1 MTAPRPAPANSSGP
15 VNSSAG
21 SAGAN
26 NPAGANGPAP
36 APAPAP
42 DPDPGP
48 AEPVTPPIQNIDR
61 DHPAVLVPGLKRLL
75 KGSWEQRGWFI
86 LAVLGATAF
95 ALLQIATS
103 SIIGS
108 VTENVVVPS
117 FADGGDIEL
126 GLVVGGGL
134 AIFGIAVARAVTV
147 MARRIFAAA
156 AQFDLFRLYRERL
169 AAVYAKVPLLWHRRQ
184 STGTLLSSVY
194 SDVEATFFA
203 MAPFPFALS
212 TIVMLVYAT
221 VVVARIDPVI
231 LLVMLALI
239 VLLIALNVL
248 LQRFATP
255 IAVRSQRLRAEV
267 AEIAHESFDGANVV
281 KSLGRE
287 DVEEK
292 RFSRAADDLRS
303 TGIRFGYVRGWFDPA
318 IDALPNLGI
327 LAVAVLGAWR
337 IGEGHLT
344 TGQLVE
350 VSYLFTLMSL
360 PIRSFGWVLGDLS
373 RTVVGG
379 GRVQQILD
387 VTEQRVYGPDALPE
401 GPGVLTFDEVSFV
414 YRDDPAQVILG
425 RGARAEDHLRTATA
439 LHDVSLRADPEAGT
453 RVLAVVGATG
463 SGKSTLALLAAGLVD
478 PSTGSISLDGAD
490 LRSLTADALTAD
502 VALVLQQAFVFD
514 ASVRENVTLGEAIDE
529 RTIRWA
535 LRVAQAEAFVDALPD
550 GLDTELGERGGSLS
564 GGQRQRIALARALAR
579 RPRLLILDDATSA
592 CDPSVELA
600 ILDGIRR
607 EMTSSTL
614 LLIAYRKST
623 ISLADQVVFLDHGR
637 VGAAGTHEE
646 LRGRSEGY
654 RALVDAYDEAAIS
667 HNLLE
672 ASRPQPSD
680 GPDPGIAVDAARA
693 RTVTAAV
700 ERHGEGRYRREDTTA
715 DGECECEPPTA
726 TGGLTAVAPDAATPD
741 AAEPDAVAPD
751 APEPDAAEP
760 DGAAPGSVESDA
772 PAPDAPA
779 PDVPGPDAP
788 TPGAA
793 VSAPTDEEAGR

>member
-1 MTAPRPAPANSSGP
+1 MS
-15 VNSSAG
+15 
-21 SAGAN
+21 
-26 NPAGANGPAP
+26 
-36 APAPAP
+36 AP
-42 DPDPGP
+42 DPL
-48 AEPVTPPIQNIDR
+48 TRQ
-61 DHPAVLVPGLKRLL
+61 HPAVLLPGLKRLL
-75 KGSWEQRGWFI
+75 KGSWEQKRWFL
-86 LAVLGATAF
+86 LAVIGAIAF

-103 SIIGS
+103 AVIGR
-108 VTENVVVPS
+108 VTEEVIVPS
-117 FADGGDIEL
+117 FQRGEAVPVLIL
-126 GLVVGGGL
+126 GGGL
-134 AIFGIAVARAVTV
+134 AILGIAVARAVTV

-156 AQFDLFRLYRERL
+156 TQFDLFRLYRERIVE
-169 AAVYAKVPLLWHRRQ
+169 VYAKVPLLWHRRQ
-184 STGTLLSSVY
+184 ATGTLLSSVY

-221 VVVARIDPVI
+221 VVVARIDPMI

-239 VLLIALNVL
+239 VLLIILNVM

-255 IAVRSQRLRAEV
+255 IAMRSQQLRAEV

-292 RFSRAADDLRS
+292 RFSRAADDLRE
-303 TGIRFGYVRGWFDPA
+303 TGIRFGYIRGWFDPA

-337 IGEGHLT
+337 IGDGHLT

-350 VSYLFTLMSL
+350 VAYLFTLMSL

-387 VTEQRVYGPDALPE
+387 VPDQRTYGPDPLPE
-401 GPGVLTFDEVSFV
+401 GPGVLEIDAVSFV
-414 YRDDPAQVILG
+414 YLDDPSQVILG
-425 RGARAEDHLRTATA
+425 RGQSTADLAVREGHA
-439 LHDVSLRADPEAGT
+439 LHDVSLRADPRAGT

-463 SGKSTLALLAAGLVD
+463 SGKSSLALLAAGLVE
-478 PSTGSISLDGAD
+478 PTRGTVRLDGAE
-490 LRSLTADALTAD
+490 LRTLTADALTAD

-514 ASVRENVTLGEAIDE
+514 ATVRENVTLGEDIDE
-529 RTIRWA
+529 ATVRWA
-535 LRVAQAEAFVDALPD
+535 LRIAQAEEFVDALPE

-607 EMTSSTL
+607 EMTDSTL

-637 VGAAGTHEE
+637 VSDTGTHEE
-646 LRGRSEGY
+646 LRARSAGY
-654 RALVDAYDEAAIS
+654 LALVDAYDEAAIS

-672 ASRPQPSD
+672 ASAPQPSD
-680 GPDPGIAVDAARA
+680 GPDPAVAVPAESERMVA
-693 RTVTAAV
+693 AAV
-700 ERHGEGRYRREDTTA
+700 ERRGAGRHRHEESGA
-715 DGECECEPPTA
+715 DEGECEVPTS
-726 TGGLTAVAPDAATPD
+726 TGAVP
-741 AAEPDAVAPD
+741 AV
-751 APEPDAAEP
+751 
-760 DGAAPGSVESDA
+760 GADQED
-772 PAPDAPA
+772 D
-779 PDVPGPDAP
+779 
-788 TPGAA
+788 
-793 VSAPTDEEAGR
+793 R

>member
-1 MTAPRPAPANSSGP
+1 MTTS
-15 VNSSAG
+15 
-21 SAGAN
+21 
-26 NPAGANGPAP
+26 
-36 APAPAP
+36 
-42 DPDPGP
+42 
-48 AEPVTPPIQNIDR
+48 Q
-61 DHPAVLVPGLKRLL
+61 HPAVLVPGLKRLL
-75 KGSWEQRGWFI
+75 KGSWEQKRWFV

-103 SIIGS
+103 SIIGW
-108 VTENVVVPS
+108 VTEDVVVPS
-117 FADGGDIEL
+117 FASGEVAPA
-126 GLVVGGGL
+126 LVLGGGA
-134 AIFGIAVARAVTV
+134 AILGIAVARAVTV
-147 MARRIFAAA
+147 MARRVFAAA
-156 AQFDLFRLYRERL
+156 AQFDLFRLYRERIVQ
-169 AAVYAKVPLLWHRRQ
+169 VYAKVPLLWHRRQ
-184 STGTLLSSVY
+184 ATGTLLSSVY

-212 TIVMLVYAT
+212 TLVMLVYAT

-239 VLLIALNVL
+239 VLLIILNVL

-255 IAVRSQRLRAEV
+255 IAMRSQQLRAEV

-287 DVEEK
+287 DVEER
-292 RFSRAADDLRS
+292 RFTRAADDLRE
-303 TGIRFGYVRGWFDPA
+303 TGIRFGYIRGWFDPA

-337 IGEGHLT
+337 IGEGHLS

-350 VSYLFTLMSL
+350 VAYLFTLMSL

-387 VTEQRVYGPDALPE
+387 VEEERTYGPDPLPS
-401 GPGVLTFDEVSFV
+401 GPGVLAFDQVSFV
-414 YRDDPAQVILG
+414 YRDDPAAVILG
-425 RGARAEDHLRTATA
+425 RGVREEQLAVREGHA
-439 LHDVSLRADPEAGT
+439 LTDVSLRADPTAGT

-463 SGKSTLALLAAGLVD
+463 SGKSTLALLAAGLVP
-478 PSTGSISLDGAD
+478 PSSGTISLDGAR
-490 LRSLTADALTAD
+490 LESLTAEALTAD
-502 VALVLQQAFVFD
+502 VALVLQQAFVMD
-514 ASVRENVTLGEAIDE
+514 ATVRQNVTLGEDIDE
-529 RTIRWA
+529 RTVRWA

-607 EMTSSTL
+607 EMTESTL

-623 ISLADQVVFLDHGR
+623 ISLADRVVFLDHGR
-637 VGAAGTHEE
+637 VADVGPHEE
-646 LRGRSEGY
+646 LRARSAGY

-667 HNLLE
+667 HSLLE
-672 ASRPQPSD
+672 ASKPPPSD
-680 GPDPGIAVDAARA
+680 APEEEPDP
-693 RTVTAAV
+693 VTGAIEIHGAT
-700 ERHGEGRYRREDTTA
+700 RHRHEEAGA
-715 DGECECEPPTA
+715 DEAECEPPTR
-726 TGGLTAVAPDAATPD
+726 TGGLPAVDAD
-741 AAEPDAVAPD
+741 Q
-751 APEPDAAEP
+751 
-760 DGAAPGSVESDA
+760 
-772 PAPDAPA
+772 
-779 PDVPGPDAP
+779 
-788 TPGAA
+788 
-793 VSAPTDEEAGR
+793 EAGR

>member
-1 MTAPRPAPANSSGP
+1 MTRTETARPAPSPS
-15 VNSSAG
+15 
-21 SAGAN
+21 
-26 NPAGANGPAP
+26 
-36 APAPAP
+36 
-42 DPDPGP
+42 
-48 AEPVTPPIQNIDR
+48 Q
-61 DHPAVLVPGLKRLL
+61 HPAVLVPGLKRLL
-75 KGSWEQRGWFI
+75 TGSWEMRRWFL

-103 SIIGS
+103 AVIGR
-108 VTENVVVPS
+108 VTEHVIVPS
-117 FADGGDIEL
+117 FQRGEAAPAL
-126 GLVVGGGL
+126 LLGGGA
-134 AIFGIAVARAVTV
+134 AILGIAVARAVTV

-156 AQFDLFRLYRERL
+156 AQYDLFRLYRERIT
-169 AAVYAKVPLLWHRRQ
+169 AVYAKVPLLWHRRQ
-184 STGTLLSSVY
+184 ATGTLLSSVY

-221 VVVARIDPVI
+221 IVVARIDPVI

-239 VLLIALNVL
+239 VLLIILNVL

-255 IAVRSQRLRAEV
+255 IAMRSQQLRAEV

-287 DVEEK
+287 DVEER
-292 RFSRAADDLRS
+292 RFTRAADDLRE
-303 TGIRFGYVRGWFDPA
+303 TGIRFGYIRGWFDPA

-350 VSYLFTLMSL
+350 VAYLFTLMSL

-387 VTEQRVYGPDALPE
+387 VPEERTYGPDPLPD
-401 GPGVLTFDEVSFV
+401 GPGVLSLEDVSFV

-425 RGARAEDHLRTATA
+425 RGAESEQQAVREGHALRC
-439 LHDVSLRADPEAGT
+439 VSLHADPRAGT
-453 RVLAVVGATG
+453 RVLAVVGTTG
-463 SGKSTLALLAAGLVD
+463 SGKSSLALLAAGLVE
-478 PSTGSISLDGAD
+478 PTTGTVRLDGAE
-490 LRSLTADALTAD
+490 LRTLTAEALTAD

-514 ASVRENVTLGEAIDE
+514 ATVRENVTLGEDLDE
-529 RTIRWA
+529 DTVRWA

-607 EMTSSTL
+607 EMTASTL

-623 ISLADQVVFLDHGR
+623 ISLADQVVFLDHGH
-637 VGAAGTHEE
+637 VADSGTHEQ
-646 LRGRSEGY
+646 LRSRSEGY

-672 ASRPQPSD
+672 ASKPQPSD
-680 GPDPGIAVDAARA
+680 GPDPAVAVPAARE
-693 RTVTAAV
+693 RTVTGAI
-700 ERHGEGRYRREDTTA
+700 EIHGSGRYRREEIWGD
-715 DGECECEPPTA
+715 DCE
-726 TGGLTAVAPDAATPD
+726 GGT
-741 AAEPDAVAPD
+741 
-751 APEPDAAEP
+751 
-760 DGAAPGSVESDA
+760 
-772 PAPDAPA
+772 
-779 PDVPGPDAP
+779 
-788 TPGAA
+788 
-793 VSAPTDEEAGR
+793 TDEEDGR

>member
-1 MTAPRPAPANSSGP
+1 MTAPTPPSDSTRSDPAATTTADPSSRTAPPPPSPA
-15 VNSSAG
+15 SAR
-21 SAGAN
+21 
-26 NPAGANGPAP
+26 
-36 APAPAP
+36 
-42 DPDPGP
+42 
-48 AEPVTPPIQNIDR
+48 PVTNLDR
-61 DHPAVLVPGLKRLL
+61 PHPAVLVPGLKRLL
-75 KGSWEQRGWFI
+75 TGAREQRTWFI

-103 SIIGS
+103 SIIGR
-108 VTENVVVPS
+108 VTEDVIVPS
-117 FADGGDIEL
+117 FLRGAPEV
-126 GLVVGGGL
+126 GLVLAGGL
-134 AIFGIAVARAVTV
+134 AILGIAVVRAVSV
-147 MARRIFAAA
+147 MARRVFAAA
-156 AQFDLFRLYRERL
+156 AQFDLFGLYRERL

-221 VVVARIDPVI
+221 IVVARIDPVI

-239 VLLIALNVL
+239 VLLIILNVL

-255 IAVRSQRLRAEV
+255 IAVRSQQLRAEV

-287 DVEEK
+287 DVEEE
-292 RFSRAADDLRS
+292 RFDRAADDLREA
-303 TGIRFGYVRGWFDPA
+303 GIRFGYVRGWFDPM

-337 IGEGHLT
+337 IGDGHLT

-387 VTEQRVYGPDALPE
+387 VTEERTYGPDPLPD
-401 GPGVLTFDEVSFV
+401 GPGVLALDEVSFI
-414 YRDDPAQVILG
+414 YRDDPAEVILG
-425 RGARAEDHLRTATA
+425 RGTSTEDHVRTSEA
-439 LHDVSLRADPEAGT
+439 LHEVTLRADPEGGT

-463 SGKSTLALLAAGLVD
+463 SGKSTLALLTAGLVH
-478 PSTGSISLDGAD
+478 PTSGAVRLDGAD

-514 ASVRENVTLGEAIDE
+514 ETVRWNVTLGDDIDE
-529 RTIRWA
+529 ETVRWA
-535 LRVAQAEAFVDALPD
+535 LRVAQAEAFVDTLTD
-550 GLDTELGERGGSLS
+550 GLDTQLGERGGSLS

-607 EMTSSTL
+607 EMTASTL

-623 ISLADQVVFLDHGR
+623 ISLADQIVFLDHGH
-637 VGAAGTHEE
+637 VAAAGTHEH
-646 LRGRSEGY
+646 LRQADARYRS
-654 RALVDAYDEAAIS
+654 LVDAYDEAAIS

-672 ASRPQPSD
+672 SSGPQPSD
-680 GPDPGIAVDAARA
+680 GPDPSVAVPAERA
-693 RTVTAAV
+693 RTVADAV
-700 ERHGEGRYRREDTTA
+700 ERHGTSRYRHED
-715 DGECECEPPTA
+715 D
-726 TGGLTAVAPDAATPD
+726 TAVADDCEADREEDREERAD
-741 AAEPDAVAPD
+741 
-751 APEPDAAEP
+751 
-760 DGAAPGSVESDA
+760 
-772 PAPDAPA
+772 
-779 PDVPGPDAP
+779 
-788 TPGAA
+788 
-793 VSAPTDEEAGR
+793 DEREEGR

>member
-1 MTAPRPAPANSSGP
+1 MTSTARTDTRPRTAAPRGE
-15 VNSSAG
+15 
-21 SAGAN
+21 
-26 NPAGANGPAP
+26 
-36 APAPAP
+36 
-42 DPDPGP
+42 DLRLELPGN
-48 AEPVTPPIQNIDR
+48 Q
-61 DHPAVLVPGLKRLL
+61 HPAVLVPGLKRLL
-75 KGSWEQRGWFI
+75 KGSWEQKRWFA

-103 SIIGS
+103 SIIGR
-108 VTENVVVPS
+108 VTEDVVVPS
-117 FADGGDIEL
+117 FAAGEAAPA
-126 GLVVGGGL
+126 LVLGGGA
-134 AIFGIAVARAVTV
+134 AILGIAVVRAVTV
-147 MARRIFAAA
+147 MARRVFAAA
-156 AQFDLFRLYRERL
+156 AQFDLFRLYRERIVE
-169 AAVYAKVPLLWHRRQ
+169 VYAKVPLLWHRRQ
-184 STGTLLSSVY
+184 ATGTLLSSVY

-212 TIVMLVYAT
+212 TLAMLIYAT
-221 VVVARIDPVI
+221 FVVARIDPVI

-239 VLLIALNVL
+239 VLLIILNVL

-255 IAVRSQRLRAEV
+255 IAMRSQQLRAEV

-287 DVEEK
+287 DVEER
-292 RFSRAADDLRS
+292 RFTRAADDLR
-303 TGIRFGYVRGWFDPA
+303 TAGIRFGYIRGWFDPA

-350 VSYLFTLMSL
+350 VAYLFTLMSL

-387 VTEQRVYGPDALPE
+387 VDEERTYGPDPLPG
-401 GPGVLTFDEVSFV
+401 GPGVLEIDHASFV
-414 YRDDPAQVILG
+414 YRDDPAAVILG
-425 RGARAEDHLRTATA
+425 RGVREEQLAVREGHA
-439 LHDVSLRADPEAGT
+439 LTDVSLRADPRAGT

-463 SGKSTLALLAAGLVD
+463 SGKSSLALLAAGLV
-478 PSTGSISLDGAD
+478 PPTAGSVRLDGAE
-490 LRSLTADALTAD
+490 LRDLTAEALTAD
-502 VALVLQQAFVFD
+502 VCLVLQQAFVFD
-514 ASVRENVTLGEAIDE
+514 DTVRQNVTLGEDIDE
-529 RTIRWA
+529 ATVRWA

-607 EMTSSTL
+607 EMTDSTL

-637 VGAAGTHEE
+637 VADVGPHEE
-646 LRGRSEGY
+646 LRARSAGY

-667 HNLLE
+667 HSLLE
-672 ASRPQPSD
+672 ASKPPPSD
-680 GPDPGIAVDAARA
+680 APEEEPDP
-693 RTVTAAV
+693 VTGAIEIHSAG
-700 ERHGEGRYRREDTTA
+700 RHRHEEAGADEG
-715 DGECECEPPTA
+715 ECEPPTR
-726 TGGLTAVAPDAATPD
+726 TGGIPAVR
-741 AAEPDAVAPD
+741 
-751 APEPDAAEP
+751 
-760 DGAAPGSVESDA
+760 
-772 PAPDAPA
+772 
-779 PDVPGPDAP
+779 
-788 TPGAA
+788 
-793 VSAPTDEEAGR
+793 TDQEAGR

>member
-1 MTAPRPAPANSSGP
+1 MTGTRTRDQDPESTARPGTDPSGTDPSGTDPSGTDPSGTDPSGTDRSGTDRSGAARADADRPGTAPSAARPAPLGTS
-15 VNSSAG
+15 
-21 SAGAN
+21 
-26 NPAGANGPAP
+26 
-36 APAPAP
+36 
-42 DPDPGP
+42 
-48 AEPVTPPIQNIDR
+48 Q
-61 DHPAVLVPGLKRLL
+61 HPAVLLPGLARLL
-75 KGSWEQRGWFI
+75 KGSWEQRGWFA

-103 SIIGS
+103 AIVGR
-108 VTENVVVPS
+108 VTEEVVVPS
-117 FADGGDIEL
+117 FQGGSLEL
-126 GLVVGGGL
+126 GLIVGGGA
-134 AIFGIAVARAVTV
+134 AILGIAVARAVAV
-147 MARRIFAAA
+147 MARRVFAAA
-156 AQFDLFRLYRERL
+156 AQFELFGLYRERL
-169 AAVYAKVPLLWHRRQ
+169 VAVYAKVPLLWHRRQ

-212 TIVMLVYAT
+212 TIAMLIYAT

-239 VLLIALNVL
+239 LLLIVLNVL

-255 IAVRSQRLRAEV
+255 IAMRSQQLRAEV
-267 AEIAHESFDGANVV
+267 AEIAHESFDGANVI

-287 DVEEK
+287 DVEER
-292 RFSRAADDLRS
+292 RFTRSAEDLREA
-303 TGIRFGYVRGWFDPA
+303 GIRFGYVRGWFDPL

-337 IGEGHLT
+337 IGDGHLT

-350 VSYLFTLMSL
+350 VAYLFTLMSL

-387 VTEQRVYGPDALPE
+387 VDERRDYGPAPLPY
-401 GPGVLTFDEVSFV
+401 GPGVLELDRVTFE
-414 YRDDPAQVILG
+414 YHDDPAAVILG
-425 RGARAEDHLRTATA
+425 SGQDAAGPARTATA
-439 LHDVSLRADPEAGT
+439 LHEVSLRADPGAGT

-463 SGKSTLALLAAGLVD
+463 SGKSTLALLAAGLVH
-478 PSTGSISLDGAD
+478 PTAGAVRLDGAD

-514 ASVRENVTLGEAIDE
+514 ETVRWNVTLGEDIDE
-529 RTIRWA
+529 ATVRWA
-535 LRVAQAEAFVDALPD
+535 LRVAQAEEFVDALPE

-579 RPRLLILDDATSA
+579 RPRLLVLDDATSA

-600 ILDGIRR
+600 VLDGIRR
-607 EMTSSTL
+607 EMTDSTL

-637 VGAAGTHEE
+637 VADAGEHEL
-646 LRGRSEGY
+646 LRERSAGY

-667 HNLLE
+667 HSLLE
-672 ASRPQPSD
+672 ASAPPPAD
-680 GPDPGIAVDAARA
+680 GPDPSAAVTAQRE
-693 RTVTAAV
+693 RTVADAR
-700 ERHGEGRYRREDTTA
+700 ERHGAGRYRHED
-715 DGECECEPPTA
+715 D
-726 TGGLTAVAPDAATPD
+726 PDD
-741 AAEPDAVAPD
+741 C
-751 APEPDAAEP
+751 
-760 DGAAPGSVESDA
+760 S
-772 PAPDAPA
+772 
-779 PDVPGPDAP
+779 
-788 TPGAA
+788 
-793 VSAPTDEEAGR
+793 EEEER

>member
-1 MTAPRPAPANSSGP
+1 MSLTDHSPTRRPS
-15 VNSSAG
+15 
-21 SAGAN
+21 
-26 NPAGANGPAP
+26 
-36 APAPAP
+36 
-42 DPDPGP
+42 
-48 AEPVTPPIQNIDR
+48 
-61 DHPAVLVPGLKRLL
+61 VLLPGLARLL
-75 KGSWEQRGWFI
+75 KGSWEQKGWFS
-86 LAVLGATAF
+86 LAVLGAIAF

-103 SIIGS
+103 SIIGR
-108 VTENVVVPS
+108 VTEDVVVPS
-117 FADGGDIEL
+117 FATGEPQL
-126 GLVVGGGL
+126 GLVVAGGL
-134 AIFGIAVARAVTV
+134 AILGIAVARAVTV

-156 AQFDLFRLYRERL
+156 TQFDLFRLYRERL
-169 AAVYAKVPLLWHRRQ
+169 TAVYARVPLLWHRRQ

-212 TIVMLVYAT
+212 TVVLLFYAT
-221 VVVARIDPVI
+221 IVVAAIDPVI
-231 LLVMLALI
+231 LLVMVALILALI
-239 VLLIALNVL
+239 VLNVAL
-248 LQRFATP
+248 QHYATP
-255 IAVRSQRLRAEV
+255 LAMCSQQLRAEV

-287 DVEEK
+287 DVEEE
-292 RFSRAADDLRS
+292 RFTRSAHRLRD

-327 LAVAVLGAWR
+327 LAIAVLGAWR
-337 IGEGHLT
+337 IGDGHLT

-387 VTEQRVYGPDALPE
+387 VAERREYGPDALPA
-401 GPGVLTFDEVSFV
+401 GPGRFTLEDVSFA
-414 YRDDPAQVILG
+414 YHDDPAQVILG
-425 RGARAEDHLRTATA
+425 RGGAERPAAARTSEA
-439 LHDVSLRADPEAGT
+439 LYGVTLTADPVAGT

-463 SGKSTLALLAAGLVD
+463 SGKSTLALLAAGLV
-478 PSTGSISLDGAD
+478 PPTSGEIRLDGAE
-490 LRSLTADALTAD
+490 LRSLTAEALTAD

-514 ASVRENVTLGEAIDE
+514 DTVRGNVTLGEDIDE
-529 RTIRWA
+529 ETVRWA
-535 LRVAQAEAFVDALPD
+535 LRVAQAEDFVDALPE

-607 EMTSSTL
+607 EMTESTL

-637 VGAAGTHEE
+637 VAATGTHEE
-646 LRGRSEGY
+646 LRAGSAGY

-667 HNLLE
+667 HSLLE
-672 ASRPQPSD
+672 ASGPPPSD
-680 GPDPGIAVDAARA
+680 GPDPALAVPAARR
-693 RTVTAAV
+693 RTQEHAE
-700 ERHGEGRYRREDTTA
+700 ERHRCDDHEED
-715 DGECECEPPTA
+715 D
-726 TGGLTAVAPDAATPD
+726 
-741 AAEPDAVAPD
+741 
-751 APEPDAAEP
+751 
-760 DGAAPGSVESDA
+760 
-772 PAPDAPA
+772 
-779 PDVPGPDAP
+779 
-788 TPGAA
+788 
-793 VSAPTDEEAGR
+793 R

>member
-1 MTAPRPAPANSSGP
+1 MTRID
-15 VNSSAG
+15 
-21 SAGAN
+21 
-26 NPAGANGPAP
+26 AP
-36 APAPAP
+36 APR
-42 DPDPGP
+42 
-48 AEPVTPPIQNIDR
+48 TPSVPPRQ
-61 DHPAVLVPGLKRLL
+61 HPAVLVPGLKRLL
-75 KGSWEQRGWFI
+75 TGSWEMRRWFL
-86 LAVLGATAF
+86 LAVLGAIAF

-103 SIIGS
+103 AVIGR
-108 VTENVVVPS
+108 VTEQVIVPS
-117 FADGGDIEL
+117 FQRGEAAPAL
-126 GLVVGGGL
+126 LLGGGA
-134 AIFGIAVARAVTV
+134 AILGIAVARAVTV

-156 AQFDLFRLYRERL
+156 AQYDLFRLYRERITE
-169 AAVYAKVPLLWHRRQ
+169 VYAKVPLLWHRRQ
-184 STGTLLSSVY
+184 ATGTLLSSVY

-239 VLLIALNVL
+239 VLLIILNVL

-255 IAVRSQRLRAEV
+255 IAMRSQQLRAEV

-287 DVEEK
+287 DVEER
-292 RFSRAADDLRS
+292 RFTRAADDLRE
-303 TGIRFGYVRGWFDPA
+303 TGIRFGYIRGWFDPA

-350 VSYLFTLMSL
+350 VAYLFTLMSL

-387 VTEQRVYGPDALPE
+387 VPEERTYGPDPLPD
-401 GPGVLTFDEVSFV
+401 GPGVLDIQDVSFV

-425 RGARAEDHLRTATA
+425 RGARAEQQVVREGHA
-439 LHDVSLRADPEAGT
+439 LHGVSLHADPHTGT
-453 RVLAVVGATG
+453 RVLAVVGTTG
-463 SGKSTLALLAAGLVD
+463 SGKSSLALLAAGLVE
-478 PSTGSISLDGAD
+478 PTSGTVRLDGAE
-490 LRSLTADALTAD
+490 LRSLTAQALTAD

-514 ASVRENVTLGEAIDE
+514 ATVRENVTLGEDIDE
-529 RTIRWA
+529 HTVRWA

-607 EMTSSTL
+607 EMTASTL

-637 VGAAGTHEE
+637 VADAGTHED

-672 ASRPQPSD
+672 ASHPQPSD
-680 GPDPGIAVDAARA
+680 GPDPAVAVPAERE
-693 RTVTAAV
+693 RTVTGAI
-700 ERHGEGRYRREDTTA
+700 EIHGSGRYRREEVFGD
-715 DGECECEPPTA
+715 DRECVVPTSS
-726 TGGLTAVAPDAATPD
+726 GAVPVVRPGA
-741 AAEPDAVAPD
+741 D
-751 APEPDAAEP
+751 APEQ
-760 DGAAPGSVESDA
+760 SD
-772 PAPDAPA
+772 
-779 PDVPGPDAP
+779 
-788 TPGAA
+788 
-793 VSAPTDEEAGR
+793 PTDEEAGR